1 MKTALRMLLYPRNTS
16 NQEKTFILIVKTDDF
31 FCYKIWLFI
40 DVKNQNKVKLIF
52 FVVDFCIFF
61 RLFSFLFTSRSHA
74 RVRKLVVVH
83 KRGPSVDV
91 VERTLRFR
99 IASGRIPG
107 WRKSADVF
115 VPRSLRRLSPRER
128 KNVLFTSPVGY
139 SPSVPRVSAAS
150 GTLTET
156 GVWH

>member
-16 NQEKTFILIVKTDDF
+16 NQEKTFILVKTDDF
-31 FCYKIWLFI
+31 FVTKFDCLLTLRIRIKSNWFFL
-40 DVKNQNKVKLIF
+40 LSIF
-52 FVVDFCIFF
+52 AYSSDC
-61 RLFSFLFTSRSHA
+61 FSFLFTSRLHA
-74 RVRKLVVVH
+74 RVRKLFIVH
-83 KRGPSVDV
+83 KWGPSVDV

-128 KNVLFTSPVGY
+128 KNVCYLPRRSVILHQCPV
-139 SPSVPRVSAAS
+139 
-150 GTLTET
+150 
-156 GVWH
+156 